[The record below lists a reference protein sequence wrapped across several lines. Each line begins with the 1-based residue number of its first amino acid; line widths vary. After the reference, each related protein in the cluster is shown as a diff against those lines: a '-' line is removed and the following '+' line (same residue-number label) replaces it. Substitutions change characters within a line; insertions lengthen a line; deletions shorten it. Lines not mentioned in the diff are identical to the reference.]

1 MSDMQ
6 LKGSTGFFGKETPVN
21 VRKVNEGVSTEKVKA
36 ALQDNNLDEVV
47 VKGKS
52 GASYVVYA
60 DELNMAKGSLPKP
73 GTKLSLPLIPGE
85 DGKNPLT
92 VQLVDDESN
101 EDYSGLTAGMIGMWM
116 NKNGGL
122 KGDDAK
128 IKSISEA
135 LNLCNPNPTTKGV
148 TEAEIEW
155 ALQMEKAVLKEQY
168 EPLPKEV
175 EMYNEIFTRLNKQ

>member
-6 LKGSTGFFGKETPVN
+6 LKGSTGFFGKETPIN

-47 VKGKS
+47 VKGQS

-60 DELNMAKGSLPKP
+60 DELSMAKGSLPKP
-73 GTKLSLPLIPGE
+73 GTKVSLPLIPGE

-101 EDYSGLTAGMIGMWM
+101 EDYSGLAAGLVGMWM
-116 NKNGGL
+116 NKNGGVN
-122 KGDDAK
+122 GDDAK
-128 IKSISEA
+128 IKGISEA
-135 LNLCNPNPTTKGV
+135 VKLCNPTTKGV
-148 TEAEIEW
+148 TDPEIHW
-155 ALQMEKAVLKEQY
+155 ALQLEDKVKNEDYKPNEQEIDMYAKIARKLSEK
-168 EPLPKEV
+168 
-175 EMYNEIFTRLNKQ
+175 